1 MGGNQLASHPR
12 QGEGRAIVGF
22 LSELDLQLLLP
33 RGTITYT
40 DNSRGGA
47 STIDLVMST
56 SRLFSERVSCK
67 PHGTEHGSDHLAIV
81 TKFLIDAP
89 EVALTPRR
97 LYKNGKWE
105 VLNGYVKDHLASIER
120 IDPVAKLDEYTTKL
134 TKVVMEGIELSVP
147 IAKPSPYN
155 KRWWAEELSQLR
167 RRYTVFR
174 NQARRRRRNN
184 QRDNTVLYSVAKAA
198 KQDYHSALRKQKKQH
213 WEEFLDEPGNI
224 WDTCRYINDNP
235 NIANF
240 APISALQTSVNATVT
255 TNPEIAQGFLSEFFP
270 PLPDYP
276 ESLTSSAE
284 AHRNQLPMAPITPEE
299 IFKAIFSAAP
309 LKGAGPDTIPALVW
323 QKIWPTAKHVIVRL
337 FTMSIELGVMPDQWK
352 TAKIIPLRMPQK
364 DDYTL
369 PSAYRA
375 ISLLATLGKM
385 LESLIAQRIAFL
397 AEEYSLLPYNHFG
410 DLKQKTTVDALLVL
424 QEKIYQA
431 WKDKKVLSLI
441 TFDVKGAFNGVA
453 VGVLIDRLRKRRLPK
468 QIICWVKSFCDNRK
482 ATVSIN
488 GETSGISLL
497 PQAGVPQGSPLSP
510 ILYLFFN
517 ADLVE
522 GVINKNKGSLAF
534 IDDLLRG

>member
-1 MGGNQLASHPR
+1 MRKSHETTHSFFHDPDFEEASLLLLTEPYASLNSANLPVSVPLYHTKWQSFFPSHVSLPITNRVTRAPFRSMIWAANGQKVQQVPIHHPDITAVILSLQDRAILMVSVYIPYSTSTSDDEPRLTSRLNLIQETYIKIKESTPNLELVVSGDFNRWDTLWGGNQLASHPR

-40 DNSRGGA
+40 GNSRGGA

-97 LYKNGKWE
+97 LYKNAKWE

-120 IDPVAKLDEYTTKL
+120 IDPVANLDEYTTKL
-134 TKVVMEGIELSVP
+134 TKVVTEGIELSVP

-155 KRWWAEELSQLR
+155 KRWWTEELSQLR
-167 RRYTVFR
+167 KRYTVFR

-240 APISALQTSVNATVT
+240 APISALQTSINVT
-255 TNPEIAQGFLSEFFP
+255 INTNSEIA
-270 PLPDYP
+270 
-276 ESLTSSAE
+276 
-284 AHRNQLPMAPITPEE
+284 
-299 IFKAIFSAAP
+299 
-309 LKGAGPDTIPALVW
+309 
-323 QKIWPTAKHVIVRL
+323 
-337 FTMSIELGVMPDQWK
+337 
-352 TAKIIPLRMPQK
+352 
-364 DDYTL
+364 
-369 PSAYRA
+369 
-375 ISLLATLGKM
+375 
-385 LESLIAQRIAFL
+385 
-397 AEEYSLLPYNHFG
+397 
-410 DLKQKTTVDALLVL
+410 
-424 QEKIYQA
+424 
-431 WKDKKVLSLI
+431 
-441 TFDVKGAFNGVA
+441 
-453 VGVLIDRLRKRRLPK
+453 
-468 QIICWVKSFCDNRK
+468 
-482 ATVSIN
+482 
-488 GETSGISLL
+488 
-497 PQAGVPQGSPLSP
+497 
-510 ILYLFFN
+510 
-517 ADLVE
+517 
-522 GVINKNKGSLAF
+522 
-534 IDDLLRG
+534 